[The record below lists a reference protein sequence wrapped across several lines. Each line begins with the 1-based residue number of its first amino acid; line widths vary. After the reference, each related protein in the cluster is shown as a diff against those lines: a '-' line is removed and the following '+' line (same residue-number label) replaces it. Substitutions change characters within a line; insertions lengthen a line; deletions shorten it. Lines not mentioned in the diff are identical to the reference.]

1 MNPPVH
7 GVFHSQNVG
16 LLNAK
21 LSRVLDDYDP
31 FFIRNCL
38 RRDIE
43 QSGLSG
49 SRSATNKDGFAGSNL
64 VTQEFGKRR
73 AQGAS
78 SNAAN
83 PTGQFVVDY
92 QSQSSIF

>member
-1 MNPPVH
+1 MNRPVH

-38 RRDIE
+38 RQDIE

-49 SRSATNKDGFAGSNL
+49 SRSATNKDGLPVLIWSLRNSASAALKAPRAMRQIRQVNL
-64 VTQEFGKRR
+64 W
-73 AQGAS
+73 
-78 SNAAN
+78 
-83 PTGQFVVDY
+83 
-92 QSQSSIF
+92 